1 MRVKRARV
9 YFVPTLHL
17 DQGKFETISKYS
29 VDFDIVLLT
38 SFHVIYIRLR
48 ILPTDSS

>member
-17 DQGKFETISKYS
+17 TKASSKTISKYS
-29 VDFDIVLLT
+29 LDFDVVLLT

-48 ILPTDSS
+48 ILPTDPS